1 MRTTLF
7 KHVSSTA
14 AAVVTVVLMSGAVAS
29 AHVETDPLAMQ
40 AGTTGTVAFNVE
52 HGCDGSP
59 MIDLKIQVPQGVTNV
74 AAVDK
79 DGWTATVTG
88 DTIEFKGGPLDAAT
102 ADHFDV
108 TLTVPAQAGDLHFPA
123 IETCQKGEIAWIE
136 IPAEGAPEPEL
147 PAPTL
152 KVTEGPPTSA
162 DLTPVPEEP
171 ESTTAASGTADIG
184 VVVAP
189 APTTAAKASDDSS
202 NTGTVVVVVVIA
214 AIVLIGGGVV
224 LTRRRSTTPKT

>member
-7 KHVSSTA
+7 KHASLSVVA
-14 AAVVTVVLMSGAVAS
+14 AVTVVLAGGGIAS
-29 AHVETDPLAMQ
+29 AHVETDPLAME
-40 AGTTGTVAFNVE
+40 AGSSGTVAFNVE

-59 MIDLKIQVPQGVTNV
+59 MTDLKIQIPQGVTDV
-74 AAVDK
+74 KAVDK

-102 ADHFDV
+102 EDHFDV

-123 IETCQKGEIAWIE
+123 IETCEKGELDWIDIA
-136 IPAEGAPEPEL
+136 ADGAPEPEF

-162 DLTPVPEEP
+162 DLTPAPEEP
-171 ESTTAASGTADIG
+171 ESTTAASGTADTG

-202 NTGTVVVVVVIA
+202 NTGTVVVVIVVV

-224 LTRRRSTTPKT
+224 LARRRSTTPKP